1 MSLVDTTAWR
11 LPTSTR
17 RPRSSPSELSR
28 LLDRAITHLDR
39 LRQAPHGNRIGGI
52 GTRGDRS
59 LNQPLGAIGEGGIGR
74 TGRLRERAWFPKT
87 FISSRGRADISIK
100 WRLGAAG
107 STAVSDILRRFIN
120 TSYIMV
126 GNAASIMTHEARFAN
141 AD

>member
-1 MSLVDTTAWR
+1 MVS
-11 LPTSTR
+11 
-17 RPRSSPSELSR
+17 
-28 LLDRAITHLDR
+28 
-39 LRQAPHGNRIGGI
+39 
-52 GTRGDRS
+52 
-59 LNQPLGAIGEGGIGR
+59 
-74 TGRLRERAWFPKT
+74 KT
-87 FISSRGRADISIK
+87 FIFPGPRDISIK